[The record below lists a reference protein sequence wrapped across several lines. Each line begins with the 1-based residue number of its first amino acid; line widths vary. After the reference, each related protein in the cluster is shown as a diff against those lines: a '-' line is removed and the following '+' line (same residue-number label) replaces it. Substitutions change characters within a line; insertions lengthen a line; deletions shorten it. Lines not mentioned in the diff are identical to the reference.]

1 MSFGCKQ
8 INVFGKRILGLN
20 SIFRSLRMQFLKILK
35 QAPLATFKKLHINP
49 KYLFQNKVQYLEQND
64 GSLREYFFFI
74 DHKGLLYLDDQDSY
88 NFTNCLKD
96 KRFMKNFYKNLIKN
110 KTGRNL
116 NYSHVSECWGEYNYV
131 RSSVKP
137 IVFSHLDEQK
147 EELHYSLYLTET
159 FDPSEVRK
167 DEQGLLYHKVN
178 LNDIGY
184 GIFSTDVSMLISKNI
199 KIDGNNMLLEWK
211 GKVYEIPNINEEE
224 AAKFDH
230 YQA

>member
-1 MSFGCKQ
+1 M
-8 INVFGKRILGLN
+8 
-20 SIFRSLRMQFLKILK
+20 LRMQFFQICK
-35 QAPLATFKKLHINP
+35 QIPLTTFKRLQFNS
-49 KYLFQNKVQYLEQND
+49 KYSFQNKVQYLEQND

-137 IVFSHLDEQK
+137 IVFSHLDENDQ
-147 EELHYSLYLTET
+147 LHYSLYLTEN
-159 FDPSEVRK
+159 FNPSEVKK
-167 DEQGLLYHKVN
+167 DEQGLLYHKVD

-184 GIFSTDVSMLISKNI
+184 GIFSTDVSMMLSKNI
-199 KIDGNNMLLEWK
+199 KIDGNIMQLEWK
-211 GKVYEIPNINEEE
+211 GKVYEIQNIDEEE

-230 YQA
+230 YKD